1 MMPKYSIRKLIE
13 DAVTENPEWERFCR
27 LILIISMTPT
37 QAICVNNQKELQNIR
52 DKLKKEEDI
61 EFGGLAIKTFY
72 TLAADFIPTT
82 DYEEIKDAIKNV
94 KELGTVSIDRMQ
106 EFDELGIIHSNIRDL
121 IVNSLRDSAIIE
133 KATKGMSKKESAED
147 YEDLYPTDID
157 ARREFE
163 QKIRNERK
171 GKLQKTI
178 ETKEKNIQK
187 AQDNLNAWLD
197 SIASDENIN
206 LVKVE
211 AIRKREQAKI
221 NKRREEVALLKKT
234 LSSI

>member
-1 MMPKYSIRKLIE
+1 MTPKYSIRKLIE
-13 DAVTENPEWERFCR
+13 DAVTENPEWERFYR
-27 LILIISMTPT
+27 QMLIISTAPT
-37 QAICVNNQKELQNIR
+37 QVICVDNRKELQNIR

-61 EFGGLAIKTFY
+61 EFGGLASIGFY

-82 DYEEIKDAIKNV
+82 SYEEVKDAISKQKKIGV
-94 KELGTVSIDRMQ
+94 ASVDRYQ
-106 EFDELGIIHSNIRDL
+106 EFARLGVVHKSIRDL
-121 IVNSLRDSAIIE
+121 IVNSLRDSVTIE
-133 KATKGMSKKESAED
+133 KATKGMNKKESAED
-147 YEDLYPTDID
+147 YDDLYPTDID

-187 AQDNLNAWLD
+187 AQDNLNTWLD
-197 SIASDENIN
+197 SIASDENIS